1 MPEQQFCE
9 DIKGVRVCSNVPL
22 NKAIKAP
29 ARYKIVIEFKL
40 PFLNYISWVQ
50 IRQTLSPINL
60 ANELSKALGYK
71 VQIRDYKVYIIDDR
85 RLGIEFTASSPPV
98 AIAIAVILGLLAF
111 TTWLILQI
119 LVTVKELIETPAGTI
134 FLAGISI
141 AIAAGVGYLIYR
153 AVRKK

>member
-1 MPEQQFCE
+1 MPEQLFCE
-9 DIKGVRVCSNVPL
+9 DVKGIKVCSNVPL
-22 NKAIKAP
+22 NKTIKAP

-40 PFLNYISWVQ
+40 PFLNYIAWFQ
-50 IRQTLSPINL
+50 LQQTLSLVNFT
-60 ANELSKALGYK
+60 NELTKVLGYK

-98 AIAIAVILGLLAF
+98 VIVIAVIIGLLSF
-111 TTWLILQI
+111 LTWLILQI

-134 FLAGISI
+134 FLAGIGI

-153 AVRKK
+153 TVKKK